1 MKIMVKEA
9 TDRKF
14 RAKPSDRGVGGK
26 WGPADTSDT
35 VKADREQSS
44 KDWQDNGVSD
54 PVFQG
59 MLKTAIKDENLPW
72 DLDNSVTGTDIV
84 SLWADTEAFGLEDL
98 YKVHVD
104 DQIDAGD
111 AFRTE
116 VRGVAAMLA
125 NVCDR
130 IPFDKDNDDVEVGI
144 RFVDNGIGI
153 KIICLDIIYS
163 DSLLEKHPSRK
174 DVVDITMDP
183 IRKVTAY
190 LKKMVPVINKEL
202 NRQFAESKQE
212 EKKLGQSDMKKLAA
226 AINRGYIF
234 EALDIAEEAAKT
246 HLEEVTQAGEALAQ
260 CEAALASITMYKA
273 KLDAIGATAVR
284 KAIDYTYSE
293 EGESAEK
300 IMKTVKEA
308 IKELYAQFGDLA
320 TAREMVST
328 FRSKYASNG
337 TMSLNNGGNAVA
349 VTRQELIDM
358 GLDPNVSAYDY
369 IARTTVTNKTKNA
382 KLAEELAP
390 IIENAKSLSTAVVAA
405 GEKTIDV
412 AEFEKL
418 LGYLENLKKRSE
430 ETTQS
435 ITTRFFQATP
445 AEIDTIP
452 KESRMQEGILDTL
465 KNLFRNVVDAVTE
478 GVNKVLDFLFGMQDE
493 VDEAGDA
500 YDDLMATLTS
510 MGYKVKVF
518 KQEKHESISSMV
530 AKISESVGIACDDLV
545 KDASLDGEF
554 VDEIIY
560 TKEAFQ
566 DIADSLNKAVESL
579 KALKGIATYHVNEG
593 NMEIV
598 GILADAITKIAAD
611 DSGEEEDDGSELPE
625 ELPQEVDRTYQGG
638 EQEEPEEEEP
648 PFGEGP
654 EEF

>member
-1 MKIMVKEA
+1 MKITTHNM
-9 TDRKF
+9 
-14 RAKPSDRGVGGK
+14 
-26 WGPADTSDT
+26 
-35 VKADREQSS
+35 
-44 KDWQDNGVSD
+44 
-54 PVFQG
+54 
-59 MLKTAIKDENLPW
+59 
-72 DLDNSVTGTDIV
+72 
-84 SLWADTEAFGLEDL
+84 
-98 YKVHVD
+98 
-104 DQIDAGD
+104 
-111 AFRTE
+111 
-116 VRGVAAMLA
+116 
-125 NVCDR
+125 
-130 IPFDKDNDDVEVGI
+130 
-144 RFVDNGIGI
+144 
-153 KIICLDIIYS
+153 
-163 DSLLEKHPSRK
+163 
-174 DVVDITMDP
+174 
-183 IRKVTAY
+183 
-190 LKKMVPVINKEL
+190 
-202 NRQFAESKQE
+202 E
-212 EKKLGQSDMKKLAA
+212 EKKLGKSDMKKLAS

-234 EALDIAEEAAKT
+234 EALNIAEEVAKT
-246 HLEEVTQAGEALAQ
+246 NLEEVKKAGEALDQ
-260 CEAALASITMYKA
+260 CETALAAITMYKG
-273 KLDAIGATAVR
+273 KLDEIGAVAVR

-293 EGESAEK
+293 EGENSEK
-300 IMKTVKEA
+300 IMKTVKDA
-308 IKELYAQFGDLA
+308 IKELYTQFGDLA
-320 TAREMVST
+320 SAREMVST

-349 VTRQELIDM
+349 VTRQELEDL

-369 IARTTVTNKTKNA
+369 ISRTSVTNKTKNA
-382 KLAEELAP
+382 KLSEELAP
-390 IIENAKSLSTAVVAA
+390 IIENAKTLSSAIVAA

-418 LGYLENLKKRSE
+418 LAYLEDLKKRSE
-430 ETTQS
+430 ETTQV
-435 ITTRFFQATP
+435 IQTRFFQATP

-465 KNLFRNVVDAVTE
+465 KKLFRNVVDAVTE

-518 KQEKHESISSMV
+518 SQEKRESISSMV

-579 KALKGIATYHVNEG
+579 TALKGIASYHVNEG

-611 DSGEEEDDGSELPE
+611 DTGESGDKDSEIPSEIPDEVDNTYSGEEED
-625 ELPQEVDRTYQGG
+625 
-638 EQEEPEEEEP
+638 EEEAPSSNAAPNPAEM
-648 PFGEGP
+648 GAP